1 MKAIVLEGVNQHL
14 RVQETAIPKL
24 EEGEALVRIR
34 AAAFNRRDWW
44 IQRGQYA
51 GLHFPV
57 TPGSDGAGTVEE
69 INGSPAVR
77 EQWLGKSVIINPS
90 LNWQADSAAQPPAF
104 KILGLPDAGT
114 FAEYVKVPV
123 ENLFPKPTHLS
134 DIEAAALP
142 LAGLTSYRALFTKGQ
157 LQKGEKV
164 LVTGVGGGVAT
175 FALLWAIH
183 AGAEVYVTSG
193 QPSKIEAAKKLGAAG
208 GANYRAEGWQET
220 LKAKAGGFD
229 VIIDSALGEQF
240 SHFPELAN
248 PGGRIVFFGGT
259 AGNISEL
266 DGRQIFWKQL
276 TIAGTTMGSAGD
288 FANMLAFVEK
298 HQAKPVIDSVHAL
311 DDAEAA
317 IRRMD
322 DSAQFG
328 KIVLEVR

>member
-1 MKAIVLEGVNQHL
+1 
-14 RVQETAIPKL
+14 
-24 EEGEALVRIR
+24 
-34 AAAFNRRDWW
+34 
-44 IQRGQYA
+44 
-51 GLHFPV
+51 
-57 TPGSDGAGTVEE
+57 
-69 INGSPAVR
+69 

-193 QPSKIEAAKKLGAAG
+193 QPSKI
-208 GANYRAEGWQET
+208 
-220 LKAKAGGFD
+220 
-229 VIIDSALGEQF
+229 
-240 SHFPELAN
+240 
-248 PGGRIVFFGGT
+248 
-259 AGNISEL
+259 
-266 DGRQIFWKQL
+266 
-276 TIAGTTMGSAGD
+276 
-288 FANMLAFVEK
+288 
-298 HQAKPVIDSVHAL
+298 
-311 DDAEAA
+311 
-317 IRRMD
+317 
-322 DSAQFG
+322 
-328 KIVLEVR
+328 